1 MLYDFL
7 RDELVVQQRP
17 VFLNLF
23 QIRFPLT
30 AIVSIIHRVSGIL
43 LFLFIPLILS
53 ILQMSLIS
61 LESFDHL
68 QEIFSHPFAK
78 ISILLVLS
86 AVVYHTI
93 AGFRHIIMD
102 FGIGDSKRTAK
113 ISSTIVIILSV
124 LIITWLGIRIW

>member
-1 MLYDFL
+1 
-7 RDELVVQQRP
+7 
-17 VFLNLF
+17 
-23 QIRFPLT
+23 
-30 AIVSIIHRVSGIL
+30 
-43 LFLFIPLILS
+43 
-53 ILQMSLIS
+53 MSLIS